1 MENNDVFYTENIGDI
16 EDAVH
21 SIYESLA
28 DLFEKLESSIC
39 EIAEKLG
46 EIIGCVDWTKF
57 FQAVEEC
64 EISRKS
70 SHNFPEYKYTKPN
83 TKPLFVTQR
92 LHRVQ
97 ART

>member
-1 MENNDVFYTENIGDI
+1 MEYNDVFFAENIG
-16 EDAVH
+16 AVENAVR
-21 SIYESLA
+21 SIHESLA
-28 DLFEKLESSIC
+28 NLFEELESAIC

-46 EIIGCVDWTKF
+46 EIIGSVDWTKF

-64 EISRKS
+64 DISRKS

-83 TKPLFVTQR
+83 TKPIFVAQR